1 MHVGAAMRKLWLM
14 AVLIVLA
21 VAPQRARAADTQPGD
36 ACSTLNQVTI
46 NGGAEDSGT
55 RDFMFCNGSTW
66 QSLTRFA
73 AGGNVGIGNTSPG
86 SLLDIGKAGTTLG
99 TLRLEGSTSGYVQ
112 LQPATAAGSWT
123 MTLPSTAGINGYIL
137 STNGSGNLSWINAG
151 TATTPL
157 SGITAS
163 TATTTIANTSYPQV
177 WQWNTLTT
185 GTAWTLASGSLT
197 TGKLLSLS
205 DTYVTGAS
213 MNGTVLK
220 VTSAD
225 SGNGAIGIYT
235 EVTATTA
242 QLTALSG
249 TASGA
254 GNTTSQG
261 VVAVIT
267 GGSNNAA
274 FESDIGSS
282 TGISSSVTNAALNNT
297 VAVWGQ
303 TDSTGTGSKGV
314 YGNATGAGATS
325 AAIDGQDASASGY
338 GGYFTNTN
346 GGLALATGAGYLEL
360 GTIGTVFSAM
370 GACTVASFAFSTATT
385 NQTCTGVPAS
395 TSVAVTCSASAAFQT
410 PNTTTIYASATG
422 TANQIAVNL
431 STTNTTAV
439 SLTCMWVQP

>member
-1 MHVGAAMRKLWLM
+1 MHMGAAMRKLALM

-55 RDFMFCNGSTW
+55 RDFMICNGSTW

-73 AGGNVGIGNTSPG
+73 ASGNVGIGNTSPG
-86 SLLDIGKAGTTLG
+86 SLLDIGKAGTTRG

-137 STNGSGNLSWINAG
+137 STDGSGNLSWINAG

-157 SGITAS
+157 SGILAS

-177 WQWNTLTT
+177 WQWNTLT
-185 GTAWTLASGSLT
+185 GGIAWTLASGSIT
-197 TGKLLSLS
+197 SGKLLSLS
-205 DTYVTGAS
+205 DTHSTGG
-213 MNGTVLK
+213 GTVLK

-235 EVTATTA
+235 EVTAA
-242 QLTALSG
+242 SALLNAISG

-282 TGISSSVTNAALNNT
+282 TGISSSVTTAANNNT
-297 VAVWGQ
+297 VAVYGQ

-314 YGNATGAGATS
+314 YGNATGATGSS
-325 AAIDGQDASASGY
+325 AAIYGEDASASGY

-370 GACTVASFAFSTATT
+370 GACTVASYTPTNTTT
-385 NQTCTGVPAS
+385 NVTCTGVPAS
-395 TSVAVTCSASAAFQT
+395 ASVAVTCSESAAFQT
-410 PNTTTIYASATG
+410 PNTTVIYARATG
-422 TANQIAVNL
+422 TASQIAVNL
-431 STTNTTAV
+431 SATNAV
-439 SLTCMWVQP
+439 AETLTCMWVQP